1 MEKKPTRYY
10 SSKQEQ
16 KVADW
21 LDGALTIN
29 SGASYKKGDIL
40 LKDTIVECKTKTKQT
55 ISHAIKKEWILDLQK
70 ECIEMG
76 KTHWAL
82 IFDFGTQNINDQYV
96 IIPIDDYKE
105 YLNLKEEK
113 NV

>member
-55 ISHAIKKEWILDLQK
+55 ISPN
-70 ECIEMG
+70 
-76 KTHWAL
+76 T
-82 IFDFGTQNINDQYV
+82 FF
-96 IIPIDDYKE
+96 IITLVPPRISIRSK
-105 YLNLKEEK
+105 
-113 NV
+113 